1 MLILRSLVFNI
12 ILYSS
17 LIPISLLI
25 IFLYPFFSTTY
36 IQKVGSSWIIF
47 ILWSLR
53 VICGVKWKIEGI
65 ENLPKGAFILVSNH
79 QSAWE
84 SFYLQTLR
92 IPSASIIKKNLLYIP
107 FFGWALACMKPIHLR
122 RRNKVRSLKKVLSSG
137 SRKLKNGFS
146 IIIFP
151 EGTRAKPQKGL
162 KKFSNS
168 CGSLSIKNNV
178 PIVPICHNS
187 GLYWKNK
194 HFIKYPGTVIVR
206 IGKEMYGNDPR
217 ELTNRAFN
225 WINNNFNEIH

>member
-1 MLILRSLVFNI
+1 M
-12 ILYSS
+12 
-17 LIPISLLI
+17 
-25 IFLYPFFSTTY
+25 
-36 IQKVGSSWIIF
+36 F
-47 ILWSLR
+47 ILGSLR
-53 VICGVKWKIEGI
+53 AICGVTWQIEGI
-65 ENLPKGAFILVSNH
+65 ENLPNKPFIMVSNH

-107 FFGWALACMKPIHLR
+107 FFGWALACTKPIHLR
-122 RRNKVRSLKKVLSSG
+122 RKNKIRSLKKVISSG
-137 SRKLKNGFS
+137 SKKLNNGFS

-151 EGTRAKPQKGL
+151 EGTRANPEKGL

-168 CGSLSIKNNV
+168 CGLLSVKNKV
-178 PIVPICHNS
+178 PIIPVCHNS

-194 HFIKYPGTVIVR
+194 HFIKHPGQVIVR
-206 IGKEMYGNDPR
+206 IGNEMYGEDPK